1 MLGEYRRLSDAPDG
15 AAASSASDAPRLTE
29 RETEVLRLVAKG
41 LSYKQ
46 IAERLVLSH
55 RTVQNHVQNTL
66 RKLQMHNR
74 VQLVR
79 YAIEQGLDDSAVA
92 TAGLYPRGVADDSL
106 LSIAEELY
114 SLLPAEF
121 TGTRNQWAKQ
131 TKADGDAEL
140 ATQVSGL
147 RKPSVAA
154 WVVNMMM
161 RHQGEQMTQVLELG
175 ASLRQAQAD
184 LDGEALRELT
194 RQRRQLTT
202 AVTRQG
208 RELAGELGTRITET
222 VADQVQGTLHA
233 AMIDEDAAAA
243 VRSGLLVSA
252 LEATG
257 VGAADVVDAVAVPA
271 AIGMTPRAAPMPE
284 RKRADLSVVPEP
296 ERAPEDEEK
305 QRAADERRA
314 LQAAVDQAVAAADEA
329 RKRVRKAG
337 KRVEKVQARTLQA
350 AEELEEARGRVA
362 ELEHE
367 LETLDGEVREGR
379 GEVAEGRAEVRRGAG
394 GARGSPLPALIQP

>member
-1 MLGEYRRLSDAPDG
+1 V
-15 AAASSASDAPRLTE
+15 AA
-29 RETEVLRLVAKG
+29 
-41 LSYKQ
+41 
-46 IAERLVLSH
+46 
-55 RTVQNHVQNTL
+55 
-66 RKLQMHNR
+66 
-74 VQLVR
+74 
-79 YAIEQGLDDSAVA
+79 
-92 TAGLYPRGVADDSL
+92 DSL

-131 TKADGDAEL
+131 TKADGDTEVAKE
-140 ATQVSGL
+140 VSAL

-208 RELAGELGTRITET
+208 RELAGELGVRITES
-222 VADQVQGTLHA
+222 VAEQVQGTLHA
-233 AMIDEDAAAA
+233 AMIDEDAAAG

-257 VGAADVVDAVAVPA
+257 VGTADVVDAVAVPE
-271 AIGMTPRAAPMPE
+271 AIGMTPRARPMPE
-284 RKRADLSVVPEP
+284 RKRAGLSVVPEP

-329 RKRVRKAG
+329 RKRVRKSG

-350 AEELEEARGRVA
+350 AEELEEARGLVA

-367 LETLDGEVREGR
+367 LETLDGEVEK
-379 GEVAEGRAEVRRGAG
+379 AEVKLQTAEQRYAEAQEALEE
-394 GARGSPLPALIQP
+394 ARSQL